1 MLLRPL
7 RACSRNIH
15 IQIMASAQAAAGS
28 SERQAFAGT
37 SADDLAQ
44 WLAGSG
50 IPIGSYGQG
59 SAKSVAQLW

>member
-7 RACSRNIH
+7 RAYSRKIH

-37 SADDLAQ
+37 STDDLAQ